1 MEFLD
6 KVKKVAADVAVAS
19 GKQGKKL
26 YGVAKIKLEI
36 AEKQNN
42 VKALYKEIGFDAYKA
57 YKANTDV
64 VEYIKEKLMAID
76 ALEEEIA
83 ILRKKAD
90 DIKNTD
96 EVGVDDISYADED
109 AQDAEVFDAQQ
120 EYDEAET
127 EPIEP
132 IE

>member
-1 MEFLD
+1 MEFFD
-6 KVKKVAADVAVAS
+6 KVKKVASDVAVVS
-19 GKQGKKL
+19 SKKGKKL
-26 YGVAKIKLEI
+26 YGVTKIKLEI

-57 YKANTDV
+57 FKAKAEIA
-64 VEYIKEKLMAID
+64 EYINEKLLAID

-83 ILRKKAD
+83 VLRKKAD
-90 DIKNTD
+90 DIKNT
-96 EVGVDDISYADED
+96 EEIGVEETSFADED
-109 AQDAEVFDAQQ
+109 AEDAVVVDAQT